1 MGVWGDDFTFF
12 GREKDLT
19 DTLEKMKMWYS
30 IKLRGI
36 VGPDPGDMK
45 EIRILNRLV
54 RWTKDGIEYEADD
67 KHVTTVVKGLG
78 LQEDSKG
85 VDVALPAEYGVDEG
99 GPGFGPARGQEVQ
112 EPCSDGQ
119 FPSA

>member
-1 MGVWGDDFTFF
+1 
-12 GREKDLT
+12 
-19 DTLEKMKMWYS
+19 
-30 IKLRGI
+30 
-36 VGPDPGDMK
+36 MK

-78 LQEDSKG
+78 LPEDSKG
-85 VDVALPAEYGVDEG
+85 VDVTLPPEYGAEEG
-99 GPGFGPARGQEVQ
+99 GQELDPRGQEVQ